1 MKKCKQVH
9 FIKGTDLSNLENKLN
24 EALMDGAELG
34 GIDIASLTG
43 AIVVTEFIGEIK
55 KTALDELEDKLGRHN
70 CEECP
75 FFTESTDKRKKWHT
89 CEKGKRVQ
97 KSTPCCIAYY
107 DLIREEAE
115 SDLSENQGE
124 DERVRLEG
132 RGCSGMA
139 ESITSSRIRQIE
151 WEKQIPT
158 LGMRI
163 PFGIPKDS
171 TGGTIQGGTR
181 CLTRSF

>member
-9 FIKGTDLSNLENKLN
+9 FIKGTDLSDLENKLN

-34 GIDIASLTG
+34 GIDIATLTG
-43 AIVVTEFIGEIK
+43 VIIVTEFVGESK
-55 KTALDELEDKLGRHN
+55 KTALDELEDELGRHN

-75 FFTESTDKRKKWHT
+75 FFAESTDKRRKWQT

-124 DERVRLEG
+124 DEGVRLES
-132 RGCSGMA
+132 RGCGGVAKGIPASGL
-139 ESITSSRIRQIE
+139 RQTE
-151 WEKQIPT
+151 WEKQVPT

-163 PFGIPKDS
+163 PVGVSKD
-171 TGGTIQGGTR
+171 TAR
-181 CLTRSF
+181 RVV

>member
-9 FIKGTDLSNLENKLN
+9 FIKGADLQDLEQKLN

-43 AIVVTEFIGEIK
+43 AIVVTEYVGDIK
-55 KTALDELEDKLGRHN
+55 KTALDELEDELGRHN

-97 KSTPCCIAYY
+97 KTTPCCIAYY
-107 DLIREEAE
+107 ESLREEAE

-124 DERVRLEG
+124 DERVRREG
-132 RGCSGMA
+132 RGCRSLA
-139 ESITSSRIRQIE
+139 ESIAPSDIRQTE
-151 WEKQIPT
+151 WAKQIPT
-158 LGMRI
+158 FGMRVSV
-163 PFGIPKDS
+163 GVPKD
-171 TGGTIQGGTR
+171 TAGR
-181 CLTRSF
+181 VV

>member
-1 MKKCKQVH
+1 MKKCRQLY
-9 FIKGTDLSNLENKLN
+9 FITGADLNDLENKLN

-43 AIVVTEFIGEIK
+43 AIVVTEYVGDIK
-55 KTALDELEDKLGRHN
+55 KTALDELEDELGRHN

-75 FFTESTDKRKKWHT
+75 FFVESNDKRKKWHT

-107 DLIREEAE
+107 ELIREEE
-115 SDLSENQGE
+115 TSDLSENQGE

-139 ESITSSRIRQIE
+139 ESITTSRIRQIE

-181 CLTRSF
+181 CLMRSF

>member
-9 FIKGTDLSNLENKLN
+9 FIKGTDLSDLEKKLN

-34 GIDIASLTG
+34 GIDIASFTG
-43 AIVVTEFIGEIK
+43 AIVVTEYVGDIK
-55 KTALDELEDKLGRHN
+55 KTALDELEEKLGRHN

-75 FFTESTDKRKKWHT
+75 FFVESNDKRKKWHT

-107 DLIREEAE
+107 DLIREEAG

-124 DERVRLEG
+124 DERVRLES
-132 RGCSGMA
+132 RGCSGVA
-139 ESITSSRIRQIE
+139 EGISASGLRQIKRS
-151 WEKQIPT
+151 KQIQT
-158 LGMRI
+158 VGVRI
-163 PFGIPKDS
+163 PVGVPKHPAGGIVR
-171 TGGTIQGGTR
+171 GGAR
-181 CLTRSF
+181 CLMR

>member
-9 FIKGTDLSNLENKLN
+9 FVEGKDLKDLENKLN

-43 AIVVTEFIGEIK
+43 AIVVTEYVGDIK
-55 KTALDELEDKLGRHN
+55 KTALDELEDELGRHN

-75 FFTESTDKRKKWHT
+75 FFVESTDKRKKWHT

-107 DLIREEAE
+107 ELIREEE
-115 SDLSENQGE
+115 TSDLSENQGKN
-124 DERVRLEG
+124 ERVRREG
-132 RGCSGMA
+132 RGRGSLA
-139 ESITSSRIRQIE
+139 ESVAPSGVRQTK
-151 WEKQIPT
+151 WEKQVPT
-158 LGMRI
+158 LGMRVSV
-163 PFGIPKDS
+163 GVPKH
-171 TGGTIQGGTR
+171 TAGR
-181 CLTRSF
+181 VV

>member
-9 FIKGTDLSNLENKLN
+9 FVEGKDLKDLEQKLN
-24 EALMDGAELG
+24 EALRDGAELG

-43 AIVVTEFIGEIK
+43 AIVVTEYVGDIK
-55 KTALDELEDKLGRHN
+55 KTALDELEDELGRHN

-75 FFTESTDKRKKWHT
+75 FFTESADKRKKWHT

-97 KSTPCCIAYY
+97 KSSACCIAYY
-107 DLIREEAE
+107 DFIREEE
-115 SDLSENQGE
+115 TSDLSENQGK

-132 RGCSGMA
+132 RGCRSLA
-139 ESITSSRIRQIE
+139 ESFTAGGVRQTE

-158 LGMRI
+158 FGMRI
-163 PFGIPKDS
+163 SVGVPKH
-171 TGGTIQGGTR
+171 TAGR
-181 CLTRSF
+181 VV